1 MKYLVNYATKNF
13 YRSQERLNVSAQKF
27 GIEQVFSYREEDL
40 LGSEFYRK
48 NREILDQPR
57 GAGYYIWKPYVI
69 LDSLSKVNE
78 NDIVVY
84 CDSGIEMIDDL
95 DPLFEICHKQGG
107 IVLFQTHGHQNKT
120 WTKRDCFVLM
130 GCDSTEYWDAQQL
143 MGGFSI
149 FMKNE
154 RNIKFV
160 EEWLHYCC
168 NKFIVTDIP
177 NVCGQGNLPGFQDHR
192 HDQSVLS
199 ILGVKHNIEIYRDP
213 SQWGNG
219 FSYSNSPYGTLLNV
233 HRTRN

>member
-27 GIEQVFSYREEDL
+27 GIDQVFFYREEDL
-40 LGSEFYRK
+40 LGTEFYRK

-69 LDSLSKVNE
+69 LDALSKVNE
-78 NDIVVY
+78 NDMVVY
-84 CDSGIEMIDDL
+84 CDSGIEIIDDL

-120 WTKRDCFVLM
+120 WTKRDSFVLM

-168 NKFIVTDIP
+168 NKFIVTDIQ
-177 NVCGQGNLPGFQDHR
+177 NVCGLENLPGFKDHR

-219 FSYSNSPYGTLLNV
+219 FSYANSPYGTLLNV